1 MADKGWSYFVTAVWS
16 VLVFAAFIVL
26 YLDLAGN
33 FPSLSQQVAMAY
45 LSVILVWLSNN
56 A

>member
-1 MADKGWSYFVTAVWS
+1 MAVWS
-16 VLVFAAFIVL
+16 VLVFAALIVL

-33 FPSLSQQVAMAY
+33 FPSLNQQIAIAY
-45 LSVILVWLSNN
+45 LSVIMVWLSNN